1 MQPRT
6 RRQKEVLEIITRY
19 IKNHGYEP
27 SYQQIARQ
35 LGVSSKAGI
44 AKHIKSLEEQGLLT
58 RRRDNGK
65 FNLELRPDDFLTKLV
80 SEIEW
85 LDVPRDENLMD
96 EWETEA
102 LFVPKFMLGFQDE
115 ERIRAF
121 RVANDSMLEE
131 HILEGDVVLIEKRG
145 YARDG
150 DIVVAVLADKRT
162 VLKHYFRS
170 GAKVELRP
178 ANPRY
183 DSIVLSADKVS
194 IQGVLHSIL
203 RPAR

>member
-1 MQPRT
+1 M
-6 RRQKEVLEIITRY
+6 EIITRY

-65 FNLELRPDDFLTKLV
+65 FNLELRPEDFLTKLV

-85 LDVPRDENLMD
+85 LDVPRDESLMD
-96 EWETEA
+96 EWESEP

-115 ERIRAF
+115 ERIKAF
-121 RVANDSMLEE
+121 RVMNDSMLDA
-131 HILEGDVVLIEKRG
+131 HILEGDVILVEKRA

-150 DIVVAVLADKRT
+150 NIVVAVLANKRV
-162 VLKHYFRS
+162 VLKQYFRD

-178 ANPRY
+178 ANANY

-194 IQGVLHSIL
+194 IQGVMHSVL